1 MICLTVDT
9 IHPAACIVSFS
20 TSRCAVLVR
29 RVGMHLGGSQT
40 PDSASSIN
48 LINLFQI
55 KDWACNIFWFR
66 VVFAP
71 ISERVFAN
79 TSENAFVWGGA
90 PNMYWHFL
98 MWHVASVILLSPPV
112 CYRNF
117 AVNNGKEPTQ
127 RELLLTRDIAQ
138 KEALVK
144 GIHTFIYNINI
155 FYGSHRE
162 KVVYIYI

>member
-1 MICLTVDT
+1 MG
-9 IHPAACIVSFS
+9 VS
-20 TSRCAVLVR
+20 R
-29 RVGMHLGGSQT
+29 HLGVPFWLGEWECIEVGLRLPT
-40 PDSASSIN
+40 LASSIN
-48 LINLFQI
+48 LINLFLI
-55 KDWACNIFWFR
+55 KVWACNIFWFW

-90 PNMYWHFL
+90 PDMYWHFL
-98 MWHVASVILLSPPV
+98 MWHVAGVILLSPPV

-138 KEALVK
+138 EEALVK

-155 FYGSHRE
+155 FLWLPQG
-162 KVVYIYI
+162 KVMIKKW